1 MVVGGTVIGR
11 SRMTVAELL
20 DKLGYTDSDT
30 YLSKDRGDFDRVVDY
45 GHLFRK
51 AARKPC
57 RLQGVYSL
65 KGPGTAIPIVY
76 VCDVKSES
84 DAKKTHRLVWNQDS
98 VPFLIVNSPETVRL
112 YPGFCR
118 QGHGKAT
125 PSIRTVERKFERANL
140 AKIAES
146 LHASAVDS
154 GETWRTWGEFVRP
167 EHRVDWKL
175 LESLSKLDKWLQ
187 EDGLQRDVCHAL
199 IGKYVY
205 LHYLRGRGILSP
217 SRLSEFQI
225 RSEDVFGRDAST
237 GGLEALSRKLEGWL
251 NGKVFPID
259 FSKGRA
265 PDDKYVSR
273 VAATFGG
280 DQPFD
285 DKHWQ
290 LHLEFEA
297 YDFSYIPIEVLSTVY
312 EQFLHSP
319 GKEEKKSRGRDAGA
333 YYTPIPVV
341 NLMLSEIEE
350 HRPLKR
356 GMRVFDP
363 ACGSGAFLVQA
374 FRRLI
379 EREFPPSE
387 GYASPIALR
396 KLLEGHIYGLDT
408 DADACNVTRLSLV
421 LTLLDYVNPPDLL
434 TGRPG
439 RKPKLP
445 DLCNN
450 IFQGNFFD
458 DDGDWQRIFA
468 RKKADWVVGNPPW
481 KQLKEGNIRKEDE
494 PVLEWILAEEKRRP
508 VGNRQM
514 ARAFAWR
521 VVEYIDDDG
530 EIALFMP
537 AMTLFEEA
545 AKRFRSRFLQEV
557 SVNTIVNFSNLRR
570 VISAGRFIAPAA
582 AFFYHPRSQQD
593 DNLDEPESIRTY
605 SPLVANQEAT
615 RPITSGQHNESW
627 SILLNASEIRDV
639 PLLNVASGKGLPW
652 KVTFWGSYHDAKLLR
667 SLQRRF
673 KTKTIAAME
682 KDRLLL
688 ISEGLQLRPEG
699 SPKKVEKVSL
709 PKNVKTV
716 DLSKLIGVRDFL
728 ALPKSAMKP
737 VPEGYSFVRKGRAE
751 RPLSVC
757 KAPHVLVNAT
767 RSFAVYSE
775 QFFVVPP
782 RQIGIASPVGNK
794 NLLKALSLFLSS
806 DFAFYFEFFA
816 STQLGIERAVS
827 TLKALRKIPT
837 PLMEMGA
844 SELKGWASL
853 HDRLA
858 KATREAYRDEVLWR
872 DEDGNEIVPHGPVL
886 RADSMKELND
896 LVYKSLGLA
905 PSERALVEDLMHVR
919 LDLTDGKLGVR
930 AVGPP
935 KHKDLRAY
943 GAALR
948 KELDDYICGVLPGKH
963 DVHIIYDA
971 HSAMVCMVLA
981 QNAPKGYVSVTKAG
995 AAEAKNLEAFRQHV
1009 RQKKSQWVYFDRNLR
1024 IYDGKNTYIL
1034 KPMQRFHWT
1043 RSQARL
1049 DAMDIISESM
1059 ARRDEA

>member
-1 MVVGGTVIGR
+1 
-11 SRMTVAELL
+11 MTVAELL
-20 DKLGYTDSDT
+20 DKLGYADSDN
-30 YLSKDRGDFDRVVDY
+30 YLSQDRGDFDRVVDY

-57 RLQGVYSL
+57 HLQGVYSL
-65 KGPGTAIPIVY
+65 KGPGAAIPIVY

-84 DAKKTHRLVWNQDS
+84 DAKKAHRLVWNQDS

-118 QGHGKAT
+118 QGHRKAP
-125 PSIRTVERKFERANL
+125 PSIRTIEKKFASADLEM
-140 AKIAES
+140 IAES
-146 LHASAVDS
+146 LSASAVDS
-154 GETWRTWGEFVRP
+154 GKIWREWGQFVRP

-175 LESLSKLDKWLQ
+175 LDSLSKLDKWLQ
-187 EDGLQRDVCHAL
+187 KDGLQRDVCHAL

-205 LHYLRGRGILSP
+205 LHYLRHRNILSDE
-217 SRLSEFQI
+217 RLAEFKI
-225 RSEDVFGRDAST
+225 RPEDVFGRDAST
-237 GGLEALSRKLEGWL
+237 GGLKALSRELDDWL
-251 NGKVFPID
+251 NGRIFPID

-458 DDGDWQRIFA
+458 DDGDWQQIFA
-468 RKKADWVVGNPPW
+468 RKKADWVLGNPPW
-481 KQLKEGNIRKEDE
+481 KQLKKGNIREEDK
-494 PVLEWILAEEKRRP
+494 PVLAWMKTEKKHRP
-508 VGNRQM
+508 VGNQQM

-521 VVEYIDDDG
+521 VAEYVGDDG
-530 EIALFMP
+530 EVALFMP

-545 AKRFRSRFLQEV
+545 AKCFRSRFLQEM

-615 RPITSGQHNESW
+615 RPDVSGKHNESW

-639 PLLNVASGKGLPW
+639 PLSNVASGEGLPW
-652 KVTFWGSYHDAKLLR
+652 KVAFWGSHYDAKLLR
-667 SLQRRF
+667 LLQRRF
-673 KTKTIAAME
+673 KTIGEME
-682 KDRLLL
+682 KDGLFI
-688 ISEGLQLRPEG
+688 ISEGLQLRTGEVDED
-699 SPKKVEKVSL
+699 VEPVEL
-709 PKNVKTV
+709 PSEPNTVNVKA
-716 DLSKLIGVRDFL
+716 LKGMRNFF
-728 ALPKSAMKP
+728 ALPTQVMEP
-737 VPEGYSFVRKGRAE
+737 VPDEHTHIRKGRAKL
-751 RPLSVC
+751 PFSVC
-757 KAPHVLVNAT
+757 QPPHVLVSAARN
-767 RSFAVYSE
+767 FAVYSD
-775 QFFVVPP
+775 QFFVVPS
-782 RQIGIASPVGNK
+782 RQIGVSSPSGNGDI
-794 NLLKALSLFLSS
+794 LKALSLFLSS

-816 STQLGIERAVS
+816 STQLGIERDRS
-827 TLKALRKIPT
+827 TLRALRRIPT
-837 PLMEMGA
+837 PLMELGA
-844 SELKGWASL
+844 NELEAWASL
-853 HDRLA
+853 HDRLVE
-858 KATREAYRDEVLWR
+858 ATLEAYRDNVLWK
-872 DEDGNEIVPHGPVL
+872 DDGIETVPHGPVL
-886 RADSMKELND
+886 GDDLMRELND
-896 LVYKSLGLA
+896 LVYRSLELA
-905 PSERALVEDLMHVR
+905 PDEHALVEDLMHVR
-919 LDLTDGKLGVR
+919 LDLADGKLGVR

-935 KHKDLRAY
+935 KKKDLKAY
-943 GAALR
+943 GSALR

-981 QNAPKGYVSVTKAG
+981 DNATKGHVFIEKADS
-995 AAEAKNLEAFRQHV
+995 ADAMNLEAFRQHI
-1009 RQKKSQWVYFDRNLR
+1009 RQKRSQWVYFDRNLR
-1024 IYDGKNTYIL
+1024 IYDGSRTYIL